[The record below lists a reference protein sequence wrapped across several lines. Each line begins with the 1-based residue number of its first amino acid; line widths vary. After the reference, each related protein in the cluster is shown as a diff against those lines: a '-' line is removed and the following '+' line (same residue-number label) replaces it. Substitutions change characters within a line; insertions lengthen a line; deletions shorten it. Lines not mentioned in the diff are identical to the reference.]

1 MSFPL
6 LGLFGGTFDPIHSGH
21 ITILKQL
28 VKKITFTNIQL
39 IVCGQPP
46 HRPQPIATSKDRLEM
61 IKRAISTRSI
71 FAINDIEVVRKEIS
85 YTIYT
90 LQYLRNSFPNH
101 SLCFIL
107 STAAFADF
115 NLWHRYTEF
124 LTYCHLIVINRE
136 NYHLLLTEKWLKTL
150 LRHRTEDPNDLKKF
164 LSGKILFQ
172 QLHTYP
178 ISATKIRS
186 YLAKGNYSAIES
198 MLPKSVFEYIKKHN
212 LYR

>member
-21 ITILKQL
+21 IAILSQL
-28 VKKITFTNIQL
+28 IEKITFKNIQL
-39 IVCGQPP
+39 IPCGQPP
-46 HRPQPIATSKDRLEM
+46 HRPQPIASPKDRLEM
-61 IKRAISTRSI
+61 IKCAISNRSI
-71 FAINDIEVVRKEIS
+71 FSVNNIEVVRKEIS

-90 LQYLRNSFPNH
+90 LQYLRNSFPDH

-115 NLWHRYTEF
+115 NLWHRYAEF

-136 NYHLLLTEKWLKTL
+136 NYYLPTAKWLETL
-150 LRHRTEDPNDLKKF
+150 FQHRTEDPDDLAEF

-178 ISATKIRS
+178 ISSTEIRS
-186 YLAKGNYSAIES
+186 YLAKGNYSAVES
-198 MLPKSVFEYIKKHN
+198 MLSKRVLEYIKKHG